1 MAELAVAR
9 QGLALTWDMGFKYI
23 QLELDSSVVIMW
35 LTKENVTYPSNM
47 LHLLCDCRNLMER
60 DWEVQV
66 LHVYREANVCTD
78 ALTKKG
84 TP

>member
-23 QLELDSSVVIMW
+23 QLELDSNVVIMW
-35 LTKENVTYPSNM
+35 LIEENVTYPSNM
-47 LHLLCDCRNLMER
+47 LQLLCDCRNLMER

-66 LHVYREANVCTD
+66 LHVYHEANVCTD